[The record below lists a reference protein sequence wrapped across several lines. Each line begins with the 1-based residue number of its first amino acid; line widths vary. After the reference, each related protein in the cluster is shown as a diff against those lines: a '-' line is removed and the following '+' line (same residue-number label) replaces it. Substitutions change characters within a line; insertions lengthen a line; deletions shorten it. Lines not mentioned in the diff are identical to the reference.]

1 METEELPPLGVKP
14 EVELSTCEK
23 WQTQVGPRIEP
34 TTSPTYKQLINKT
47 SNTSGLHM
55 VATSPTLSTQTH
67 GHTVNSWERIQT
79 HSLAPEH
86 TVLSIV
92 FIIWEEIV

>member
-14 EVELSTCEK
+14 EVELSTYEK

-34 TTSPTYKQLINKT
+34 TRSPTYKQLTKT

-55 VATSPTLSTQTH
+55 VATSPTPSTQTH
-67 GHTVNSWERIQT
+67 SHTVNSWRIQT
-79 HSLAPEH
+79 HCLAPEH
-86 TVLSIV
+86 IVLSTV
-92 FIIWEEIV
+92 FTIWEEIV

>member
-47 SNTSGLHM
+47 SNTSGLQM

-67 GHTVNSWERIQT
+67 GHTVNKR
-79 HSLAPEH
+79 
-86 TVLSIV
+86 
-92 FIIWEEIV
+92 